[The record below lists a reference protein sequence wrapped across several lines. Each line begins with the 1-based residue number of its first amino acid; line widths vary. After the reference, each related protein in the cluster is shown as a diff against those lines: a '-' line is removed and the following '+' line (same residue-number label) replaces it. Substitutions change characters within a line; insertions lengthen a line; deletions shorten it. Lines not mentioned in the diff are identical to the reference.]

1 MGVIRLQPKQARAL
15 ELLEGSPAS
24 WIGIGGG
31 RGARSEAKEA
41 LSTGAELEVM
51 HATDSDHRWY
61 LDEQTRKPPQADS
74 TGEV

>member
-1 MGVIRLQPKQARAL
+1 MSARFLISFLALCPKCNQQVTATPLFTRA
-15 ELLEGSPAS
+15 
-24 WIGIGGG
+24 
-31 RGARSEAKEA
+31 EAKEA

-61 LDEQTRKPPQADS
+61 LDEQERENLRRRIG